1 MSVYGGFGNIDH
13 INESSVL
20 PDIDAESLLMDESVI
35 PCFEDNFITAGA
47 RICAENTIN
56 MNKIMEACIIEE
68 FCYLEENGTEM
79 IYEEGKLNSFF
90 TKVKNFFLKLWE
102 KIKSIFKKAILM
114 FDQHAKSDKEFL
126 NKYKKELNQ
135 AGNKGFEDK
144 EIPIFKYIWYTKA
157 DTDKSLTDMFKADK
171 FKGMGIDTAMQNVQ
185 THSKATDVIDMINN
199 FENAQYDDDS
209 EDCKKAVSNIEDK
222 LKIINEQD
230 WRTDYL
236 DTVRATLIKTLSST
250 YTNSETSASD
260 FAKDIKEVIQG
271 DETNKEDVSLYTALN
286 YAKIFLDNKAKNVT
300 ANLDHALKLW
310 KSNIDTLVKSL
321 ENKQKE
327 FTKSNDKNITKVTRA
342 NNFKHTILSAAVSI
356 LQSEKNIGITFHS
369 HVIQG
374 IKACSAQSR
383 AICVQAINYK
393 KPKNEST
400 DLFEESGSLLDN
412 VELV

>member
-1 MSVYGGFGNIDH
+1 MSVYGGFGNIDYM
-13 INESSVL
+13 NESSIL
-20 PDIDAESLLMDESVI
+20 PDINAESLVMDESVI

-47 RICAENTIN
+47 RICTENTIN
-56 MNKIMEACIIEE
+56 MNNIMEACTIEE

-126 NKYKKELNQ
+126 NKYKKEINQ
-135 AGNKGFEDK
+135 AGNKGFGDK
-144 EIPIFKYIWYTKA
+144 EIPIFKYIWYTGA
-157 DTDKSLTDMFKADK
+157 DTNKSLTDMFNADQ
-171 FKGMGIDTAMQNVQ
+171 FTNVTIEQAMQQVQ
-185 THSKATDVIDMINN
+185 TNSKATDVITMIDT

-209 EDCKKAVSNIEDK
+209 EDCKKAVSDIEDK
-222 LKIINEQD
+222 LKTINEQD

-236 DTVRATLIKTLSST
+236 DTVRATLIKTLATT
-250 YTNSETSASD
+250 YTDNETSASD
-260 FAKDIKEVIQG
+260 FAKDIKETIQG
-271 DETNKEDVSLYTALN
+271 DETSKEDVSLYTALN
-286 YAKIFLDNKAKNVT
+286 YAKTFLDNKAKNVT

-310 KSNIDTLVKSL
+310 KKNIDALVKSL

-327 FTKSNDKNITKVTRA
+327 FTKSNDKNVTKTTRA
-342 NNFKHTILSAAVSI
+342 NNFRHTILSAAVNV

-369 HVIQG
+369 NVIQG

-383 AICVQAINYK
+383 SICVQAINYK

-400 DLFEESGSLLDN
+400 DLFGESGSLVDN
-412 VELV
+412 VELI